1 MLKTVVPL
9 HSFVLEKTCDEF
21 YFSGCF
27 KRTAFISKRHFCSII
42 NIFTVNISLIKVL
55 FSFKKQ
61 SIFNCYFQAD
71 FFLKSDSPCGKVD
84 STLLI

>member
-42 NIFTVNISLIKVL
+42 NIFTVTFIGIL
-55 FSFKKQ
+55 
-61 SIFNCYFQAD
+61 AE
-71 FFLKSDSPCGKVD
+71 
-84 STLLI
+84 